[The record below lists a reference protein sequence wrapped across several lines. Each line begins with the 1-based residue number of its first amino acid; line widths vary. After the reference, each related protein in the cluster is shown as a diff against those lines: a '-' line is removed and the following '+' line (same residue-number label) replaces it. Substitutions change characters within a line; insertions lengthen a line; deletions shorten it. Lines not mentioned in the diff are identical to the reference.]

1 MFIVAADIAVVL
13 STPPAIVVAAIGI
26 D

>member
-26 D
+26 A